1 MIGRMFRVSI
11 FGESH
16 GKGVGAL
23 IEGCPPGIPVDEEY
37 LARELAR
44 RRPGGPLTSPR
55 REGDWPEILAGVFN
69 GRTTGGPILV
79 FIRNR
84 DVDSSFYEQVVK
96 RKPRPGHADYAARVK
111 YWGFNDYRGG
121 GHNSG
126 RLTAGVVAAGAVAR
140 RLLELFDVRVYAYI
154 KRVGSV
160 EASVEPVDDPEFRER
175 VYSSPVRCPDPEA
188 AARIEEEIKRAVAE
202 GDSLGGV
209 VEAVAFNLP
218 VGLGEP
224 PMDGLDSDLAKAL
237 MSIPGVKGVE
247 VGAGFRLA
255 SMRGSEAAD
264 EWVLRDGRVV
274 AASNNMGGVNGGI
287 SNGMPLVVRVAF
299 KPTSTIRKP
308 LRTVDLEAM
317 EETVIEGRG
326 RHDPCIAIRGVAVV
340 EAYVSIV
347 LADHLL
353 RWLAWQPVKSRILGE
368 R

>member
-1 MIGRMFRVSI
+1 MIGRMFRVAI

-16 GKGVGAL
+16 GRGVGAL

-37 LARELAR
+37 IARELAR

-55 REGDWPEILAGVFN
+55 REEDRPEILSGVFR
-69 GRTTGGPILV
+69 GRTTGGPILI

-84 DVDSSFYEQVVK
+84 DVDSSFYEEVR
-96 RKPRPGHADYAARVK
+96 RKPRPGHADYPARVK

-126 RLTAGVVAAGAVAR
+126 RLTAGVVAAGAVAK
-140 RLLELFDVRVYAYI
+140 RLLALFNVRVYAYI
-154 KRVGSV
+154 VRIGDV
-160 EASVEPVDDPEFRER
+160 EARVKPVDSEEFRER

-188 AARIEEEIKRAVAE
+188 SRRMEERIREAMAE
-202 GDSLGGV
+202 GDSLGGI

-237 MSIPGVKGVE
+237 MSIPGAKGVE
-247 VGAGFRLA
+247 VGLGFRLA
-255 SMRGSEAAD
+255 SMRGSEAVD
-264 EWVLRDGRVV
+264 PWTVRDGRVV
-274 AASNNMGGVNGGI
+274 AESNNMGGVNGGI

-308 LRTVDLEAM
+308 VRTVDLESM
-317 EETVIEGRG
+317 QPIVIVGRG
-326 RHDPCIAIRGVAVV
+326 RHDPCIAVRAVPVV

-353 RWLAWQPVKSRILGE
+353 RWLAWQPVKSRISGG
-368 R
+368 